1 MQDECS
7 RLGVPIG
14 SVRSMYS
21 LSLEFGSP
29 SSSPME
35 AFLCSGWRG
44 ENLVGDLGVTVDM
57 CTCFFWG
64 QILSQLETFED
75 VNTIYYTPLLFY
87 RLSAHIPRCDTHS
100 FRFFSIKTHVKRLT
114 KLKSFCVFRVK
125 PQVN

>member
-7 RLGVPIG
+7 RLCVPIG
-14 SVRSMYS
+14 SVRSMHS

-44 ENLVGDLGVTVDM
+44 ENLVGDLRVTVDM
-57 CTCFFWG
+57 CTCFFGG

-75 VNTIYYTPLLFY
+75 VNTIYYTLLLFY
-87 RLSAHIPRCDTHS
+87 RLSAHIRRCYTHS
-100 FRFFSIKTHVKRLT
+100 FRFFSIKIMLRD
-114 KLKSFCVFRVK
+114 
-125 PQVN
+125 